1 MKKYLAS
8 EANEYLTRIVFAMN
22 VYAMQAPAPPVDAA
36 AAPSTEG
43 GEQPKLSKNQL
54 KKLAKGKGK
63 KQKKDKPQWGT
74 GKKKESKKKE
84 APPKPP
90 FVNPTPKGEKKDLSK
105 IPFADAYDPEAVEAA
120 WQDWWEASGFYKGD
134 AEAAMGRPADEKFVM
149 VIPPPNVT
157 GSLHLGHGLT
167 AAVEDTL
174 TRWHRMKGH
183 ATLYVPGTDHAGIA
197 TQSVVEKMLMKNEGK
212 TRHDLGREEFV
223 KKIWEWKN
231 DYGNRI
237 TTQLRRLGS
246 SVDWSRER
254 FTMDEML
261 SKAVVEAF
269 NQFHEKG
276 MLYRANRLG
285 NWSCALKSAI
295 SDIEVDYIDLEGRTF
310 LEVKTHK
317 KGNPKD
323 PKGRYEFGVLTHF
336 AYPVED
342 SDEFLVVA
350 TTRLE
355 TMLGDT
361 AVAVHPEDPRY
372 THLHGKHVVHPFSGR
387 KIPIVTDPV
396 LVDMNFGTGAVK
408 ITPAHDPNDYECG
421 KRHNLEFITILTPD
435 GAINHHGGEEF
446 EGMMRYDARIAIEE
460 ALDKKGL
467 LKGKEPNKMR
477 LGLCSRSG
485 DILEPMITP
494 QWYVNCSRM
503 AKRSTDAVRNGELK
517 IIPAEH
523 EKTWFNW
530 LDNIRDWCVS
540 RQLWW
545 GHQIPAWFATTKD
558 EVGKVTKNDM
568 ANNDRW
574 IVARSEEDAK
584 QKALEKLGCSE
595 DDLVLERDEDVLDTW
610 FSSGLF
616 PFSVMGW
623 PDTTADLKAFYPTS
637 LLETG
642 LDIIFFWVARMVMMG
657 LELTDTLPFHTVFLH
672 AMVRDKEGRKMSKS
686 LGNVIDPLE
695 VINGCSLKALQDRL
709 DGGNL
714 PAKEVARAKKNN
726 EAEFPDGIP
735 ECGSDALRF
744 GLLAYTVQGKDI
756 NLDVKVVVGYRNF
769 CNKMWNSTR
778 FALMYLE
785 DFQPTATLLDDLIAS
800 GKMAIRDHFMIS
812 RLMKGSE
819 AVDQNFS
826 AYKFGDAQRAAYQ
839 LWLND
844 MCDVYLELIKPIV
857 QSKDEESKD
866 ARWAAQAT
874 LWVALET
881 QLRGLHPM
889 MPYITEE
896 LWQRLPGRGTLGE
909 SEKPSIMLA
918 DYPVIVDEYKN
929 DTAEESMSITM
940 EIVKA
945 CRSLRSSYNI
955 KPKDLTHFFI
965 KMTDEAQA
973 AAALSQVD
981 DIKTLGSGS
990 QVDINLPEA
999 DIPGTV
1005 GTMVVNDS
1013 ITVLVDLKG
1022 KVDFKTEIGRLNKNL
1037 GKAKGPMEQLEKKM
1051 ATAGYQENV
1060 PDHLKKANGEKLSGL
1075 KKKCADIEEAIAS
1088 FEKLLSLEDK

>member
-1 MKKYLAS
+1 MS
-8 EANEYLTRIVFAMN
+8 EEQSKPTP
-22 VYAMQAPAPPVDAA
+22 APAAGAGDAVGDAPVAA
-36 AAPSTEG
+36 EG
-43 GEQPKLSKNQL
+43 QPKLSKNQL

-63 KQKKDKPQWGT
+63 KKEKPQWNT
-74 GKKKESKKKE
+74 NKKKTEAKKPVEKKE
-84 APPKPP
+84 P
-90 FVNPTPKGEKKDLSK
+90 FVNPTPKGEKKDMSK
-105 IPFADAYDPEAVEAA
+105 LPFADAYYPIAVEAS
-120 WQDWWEASGFYKGD
+120 WQDWWEASGFYKGNPE
-134 AEAAMGRPADEKFVM
+134 EAMNKSQDEKFVM

-157 GSLHLGHGLT
+157 GSLHLGHALT

-183 ATLYVPGTDHAGIA
+183 STLYVPGTDHAGIA
-197 TQSVVEKMLMKNEGK
+197 TQSIVEKMLVKNENK

-223 KKIWEWKN
+223 KKVWEWKG
-231 DYGNRI
+231 DYGNKI
-237 TTQLRRLGS
+237 TTQLRSLGS

-269 NQFHEKG
+269 NRFHEKG
-276 MLYRANRLG
+276 LLYRSNRLG

-317 KGNPKD
+317 GNSKD
-323 PKGRYEFGVLTHF
+323 PKGRYEFGTLTSF

-342 SDEFLVVA
+342 SDEQLVVA

-361 AVAVHPEDPRY
+361 AVAVHPEDSRY
-372 THLHGKHVVHPFSGR
+372 KHLHGKNCVHPFSGR
-387 KIPIVTDPV
+387 KIPIITDPV

-421 KRHNLEFITILTPD
+421 KRHNLEFITVLTPE

-446 EGMMRYDARIAIEE
+446 KGLMRYDARVAMED

-494 QWYVNCSRM
+494 QWYVNCNGM

-517 IIPAEH
+517 IVPADH
-523 EKTWFNW
+523 EKTWFQW
-530 LDNIRDWCVS
+530 LDNIRDWCIS

-545 GHQIPAWFATTKD
+545 GHQIPAWFATTKAEGD
-558 EVGKVTKNDM
+558 TISKNEM
-568 ANNDRW
+568 ANNERW

-584 QKALEKLGCSE
+584 EKALKMLECTE
-595 DDLVLERDEDVLDTW
+595 DELVLERDADVLDTW

-623 PDTTADLKAFYPTS
+623 PDDTADLKAFYPTS

-642 LDIIFFWVARMVMMG
+642 LDILFFWVARMVMMG

-695 VINGCSLKALQDRL
+695 VIHGCTLEALQSRL
-709 DGGNL
+709 DNGNL
-714 PAKEVARAKKNN
+714 PQKEVARTKKNN
-726 EAEFPDGIP
+726 EKQFPDGIP

-744 GLLAYTVQGKDI
+744 GLLAYTVQGRDI
-756 NLDVKVVVGYRNF
+756 NLDVKIVVGYRNF
-769 CNKMWNSTR
+769 CNKLWNATR
-778 FALMYLE
+778 FALRYLE
-785 DFQPTATLLDDLIAS
+785 NFAPTPTLIDDLMSS
-800 GKMAIRDHFMIS
+800 GKMANRDKYMIS
-812 RLMKGSE
+812 RLMKGVE
-819 AVDQNFS
+819 AVNENFS
-826 AYKFGDAQRAAYQ
+826 NYKFGDAQQAAYQ
-839 LWLND
+839 LWMND
-844 MCDVYLELIKPIV
+844 LCAVYLELIKPIMNDK
-857 QSKDEESKD
+857 SEEKKD

-874 LWVALET
+874 LWLSLEIG
-881 QLRGLHPM
+881 LRLLHPM
-889 MPYITEE
+889 MPFVTEE

-918 DYPVIVDEYKN
+918 LYPESIEEYKSE
-929 DTAEESMSITM
+929 AIESAMATITD
-940 EIVKA
+940 VVGA

-955 KPKDLTHFFI
+955 NNKVLTHFFI
-965 KMTDEAQA
+965 KTMDAEDTIKAQI
-973 AAALSQVD
+973 D
-981 DIKTLGSGS
+981 DIVTLGKASK
-990 QVDINLPEA
+990 VDVNID
-999 DIPGTV
+999 DIPESV
-1005 GTMVVNDS
+1005 GTSVVNDTLTVS
-1013 ITVLVDLKG
+1013 IDLKG
-1022 KVDFKTEIGRLNKNL
+1022 MVDYKKEIARLNK
-1037 GKAKGPMEQLEKKM
+1037 EI
-1051 ATAGYQENV
+1051 
-1060 PDHLKKANGEKLSGL
+1060 KKANGPLEQLERKMATDGYAEKVPEKLKKENIDKQDGL
-1075 KKKCADIEEAIAS
+1075 KKKVTDIEVAIAN
-1088 FEKLLSLEDK
+1088 FEKLLSLEEK